1 MTMDNISTSK
11 IGHISGN
18 FTNILVFGGSYAAL
32 SFINYLNNSSRE
44 CLSPCNLMKEIFHY
58 ND

>member
-18 FTNILVFGGSYAAL
+18 FTNILVFGGSYAYHLSITSIIQAANVLAL
-32 SFINYLNNSSRE
+32 AI
-44 CLSPCNLMKEIFHY
+44 
-58 ND
+58 